1 MREKQH
7 GGDPNQSEKEDI
19 WQPETQKPNKPKP
32 EENDRKSQTAP
43 QSCSLTIFS
52 PDKELAPCGPSQR
65 FPPRPSPPRPGALPA
80 GTRPWGPGRA
90 PSPSPS
96 HNGDCSGGRGQDAA
110 RPAPRLTHILVGW
123 EGAHGV
129 TSPAS
134 PRGHQPHKG
143 WDVAPALLAATPR
156 FFGVPKTTDA
166 AGGPVQPPTRP
177 PEPAKPEA
185 SSELG
190 GKVWAGRSLASPS
203 PRRKS
208 PPPRPDGAACP
219 HAAFGAPPRRVS
231 APNKSRG
238 GCQFSVMISLSPIG
252 HPVPKVPPRLGG
264 SLLPELPFAGK
275 SRSRARRLH

>member
-1 MREKQH
+1 MRPQPKASSLPFPAPAW
-7 GGDPNQSEKEDI
+7 GTASGDKAS
-19 WQPETQKPNKPKP
+19 
-32 EENDRKSQTAP
+32 
-43 QSCSLTIFS
+43 
-52 PDKELAPCGPSQR
+52 
-65 FPPRPSPPRPGALPA
+65 
-80 GTRPWGPGRA
+80 GTRSGTV
-90 PSPSPS
+90 PSPS

-110 RPAPRLTHILVGW
+110 RPAPRLTHILAGW
-123 EGAHGV
+123 EGARGV

-134 PRGHQPHKG
+134 PRGQQPHKG
-143 WDVAPALLAATPR
+143 WDAAPALLAATPGL
-156 FFGVPKTTDA
+156 FGVPKTADA

-190 GKVWAGRSLASPS
+190 GKVWAGRSLASLS

-238 GCQFSVMISLSPIG
+238 GRQLSVTISLSPLG
-252 HPVPKVPPRLGG
+252 HPVPKVPPGLGG

-275 SRSRARRLH
+275 SRSRARHLH